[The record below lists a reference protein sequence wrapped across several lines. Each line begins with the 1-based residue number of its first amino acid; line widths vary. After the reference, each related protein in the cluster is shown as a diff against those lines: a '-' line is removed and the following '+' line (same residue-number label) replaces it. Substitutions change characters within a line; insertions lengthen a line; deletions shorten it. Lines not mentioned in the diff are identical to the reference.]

1 MSQEK
6 ELLSNLPDFSLLILC
21 GGKAK
26 RLSRRNKP
34 LLPVRVNGHKRPMLD
49 HIIDACEGALDI
61 IISANTETNAYKLRG
76 RVVLD
81 PLSKSGL
88 EGPLVGIL
96 EGLKICATSHLLVV
110 PGDTP
115 CLEKNWHQRLLRK
128 AAQIEERVL
137 VAHDSDRRQNQHC
150 LLTLDVAPSLEAF
163 ILKGN
168 RSARD
173 WLEEVGAI
181 DVPYPRTD
189 MFLNVNN
196 QADLDQ
202 LL

>member
-6 ELLSNLPDFSLLILC
+6 EPLGNLPDFSLLILC

-34 LLPVRVNGHKRPMLD
+34 LLPVRVNGHNKPMID

-61 IISANTETNAYKLRG
+61 IISANTETDAYELRG
-76 RVVLD
+76 RVVSD
-81 PLSKSGL
+81 PLSKS
-88 EGPLVGIL
+88 EPQGPLVGIL
-96 EGLKICATSHLLVV
+96 EGLKSCATHHLLVV

-128 AAQIEERVL
+128 AAQIKESVL
-137 VAHDSDRRQNQHC
+137 VAHDNRRRQNLHC
-150 LLTLDVAPSLEAF
+150 LLPIDVAPSLETF

-173 WLEEVGAI
+173 WLKEVEAT
-181 DVPYPRTD
+181 DVLYPRTE
-189 MFLNVNN
+189 MFLNVND

>member
-6 ELLSNLPDFSLLILC
+6 EFLGNLPDFSLLILC

-34 LLPVRVNGHKRPMLD
+34 LLPVRVNGHYRPMID

-61 IISANTETNAYKLRG
+61 IISANTETDAYELRG
-76 RVVLD
+76 RVVSD
-81 PLSKSGL
+81 PLSKSGPA
-88 EGPLVGIL
+88 GPLVGIL
-96 EGLKICATSHLLVV
+96 EGLKICATDHLLVV

-128 AAQIEERVL
+128 AAPFEESVL
-137 VAHDSDRRQNQHC
+137 VAHDGDRRQNLHC
-150 LLTLDVAPSLEAF
+150 LIPLCAASSLEKF
-163 ILKGN
+163 LLRGK
-168 RSARD
+168 RSVRN
-173 WLEEVGAI
+173 WLEDLSTA
-181 DVPYPRTD
+181 DVFYPRTD
-189 MFLNVNN
+189 MFLNVNDET
-196 QADLDQ
+196 DLER

>member
-6 ELLSNLPDFSLLILC
+6 EPLGDLPDFSLLILC

-26 RLSRRNKP
+26 RLGRRNKP
-34 LLPVRVNGHKRPMLD
+34 LLPVRVNGHNKPMID

-61 IISANTETNAYKLRG
+61 IISANTETDAYELRG
-76 RVVLD
+76 RVVSD
-81 PLSKSGL
+81 PPSKSGPQ
-88 EGPLVGIL
+88 GPLVGIL
-96 EGLKICATSHLLVV
+96 EGLKSCATHHLLVV

-128 AAQIEERVL
+128 AAQIEESVL
-137 VAHDSDRRQNQHC
+137 VAHDNHRRQNLHC
-150 LLTLDVAPSLEAF
+150 LLPLDVAPSLETF

-168 RSARD
+168 HSARV

-181 DVPYPRTD
+181 DVLYPRTE
-189 MFLNVNN
+189 MFLNVND
-196 QADLDQ
+196 QTDLDQ

>member
-6 ELLSNLPDFSLLILC
+6 ELLGNLPDFSLLVLC

-34 LLPVRVNGHKRPMLD
+34 LLPVRVNGHNRPMID
-49 HIIDACEGALDI
+49 HVIDACEGALDI
-61 IISANTETNAYKLRG
+61 IISANSETDAYELRG
-76 RVVLD
+76 RVVPD
-81 PLSKSGL
+81 PLSMSGT
-88 EGPLVGIL
+88 EGPLVGVL
-96 EGLKICATSHLLVV
+96 EGLKICTTDYLLVV

-115 CLEKNWHQRLLRK
+115 CLEKNWHHRLLEK
-128 AAQIEERVL
+128 AAKAGGGAW
-137 VAHDSDRRQNQHC
+137 VAHDDHRRQNLHC
-150 LLTLDVAPSLEAF
+150 LLTLDIAPSLEAF

-189 MFLNVNN
+189 MFLNVNDE
-196 QADLDQ
+196 AALDQ

>member
-76 RVVLD
+76 RVVSD

-96 EGLKICATSHLLVV
+96 EGLKICATDHLLVV

-137 VAHDSDRRQNQHC
+137 VAHDSDRRQNLHC
-150 LLTLDVAPSLEAF
+150 LLTLNVTPSLEAF

>member
-1 MSQEK
+1 MSQQK
-6 ELLSNLPDFSLLILC
+6 ELLGNSPDFSLLILC
-21 GGKAK
+21 GGQAK

-34 LLPVRVNGHKRPMLD
+34 LLPVRVNGQYRPMID

-61 IISANTETNAYKLRG
+61 IISANTETDAYELRG
-76 RVVLD
+76 RVVSD
-81 PLSKSGL
+81 PLSKSGP

-96 EGLKICATSHLLVV
+96 EGLKICATDHLLVV

-115 CLEKNWHQRLLRK
+115 CLEKNWHQHLLRK
-128 AAQIEERVL
+128 AAQIEESVL
-137 VAHDSDRRQNQHC
+137 VAHDNRRRQNLHC
-150 LLTLDVAPSLEAF
+150 LLPLDVAPSLEAF
-163 ILKGN
+163 ILRGN

-189 MFLNVNN
+189 MFLNVND
-196 QADLDQ
+196 QTDLDH

>member
-6 ELLSNLPDFSLLILC
+6 ELLGNLPDFSLLILC

-26 RLSRRNKP
+26 RLGRRNKP
-34 LLPVRVNGHKRPMLD
+34 LLPVRVNGHNKPMID

-61 IISANTETNAYKLRG
+61 IISANTETDAYELRG
-76 RVVLD
+76 RVVSD
-81 PLSKSGL
+81 PLSKSVPQ
-88 EGPLVGIL
+88 GPLVGIL
-96 EGLKICATSHLLVV
+96 EGLKSCATHHLLVV

-128 AAQIEERVL
+128 AAQIKKNVL
-137 VAHDSDRRQNQHC
+137 VAHDNHQRQSLHC
-150 LLTLDVAPSLEAF
+150 LLPLDVAPSLETF
-163 ILKGN
+163 ISKGN
-168 RSARD
+168 RSARA
-173 WLEEVGAI
+173 WLEEVEAI
-181 DVPYPRTD
+181 EVLYPRTE
-189 MFLNVNN
+189 MFLNVND

>member
-1 MSQEK
+1 MSQET
-6 ELLSNLPDFSLLILC
+6 ELLGNLPDFSLLILC

-26 RLSRRNKP
+26 RLGRRNKP
-34 LLPVRVNGHKRPMLD
+34 LLPVRVNGHNKPMID

-61 IISANTETNAYKLRG
+61 IISANTETDAYELRG
-76 RVVLD
+76 RVVSD
-81 PLSKSGL
+81 PLSKSGPQ
-88 EGPLVGIL
+88 GPLVGFL
-96 EGLKICATSHLLVV
+96 EGLKSCATHHLLVV

-128 AAQIEERVL
+128 AAQIEESVL
-137 VAHDSDRRQNQHC
+137 VARDNYGRQNLHC
-150 LLTLDVAPSLEAF
+150 LLTLDVAPSLETF
-163 ILKGN
+163 IFKGN

-173 WLEEVGAI
+173 WLEEVEAI
-181 DVPYPRTD
+181 DVLYPRTE
-189 MFLNVNN
+189 MFLNVND

>member
-6 ELLSNLPDFSLLILC
+6 EPLGNLPDYTLLILC

-34 LLPVRVNGHKRPMLD
+34 LLPVRVNGHNKPMID

-61 IISANTETNAYKLRG
+61 IISANTETDAYELRG
-76 RVVLD
+76 RVVSD
-81 PLSKSGL
+81 PLSKSGPQ
-88 EGPLVGIL
+88 GPLVGIL
-96 EGLKICATSHLLVV
+96 EGLKSCATHHLLVV

-128 AAQIEERVL
+128 ATQIEESVL
-137 VAHDSDRRQNQHC
+137 VAHDNYRRQNLHC
-150 LLTLDVAPSLEAF
+150 LLTLNVAASLEEF
-163 ILKGN
+163 VSKGN
-168 RSARD
+168 RSAKH
-173 WLEEVGAI
+173 WLEEIGAI
-181 DVPYPRTD
+181 DVPFPRTD
-189 MFLNVNN
+189 MFLNVND
-196 QADLDQ
+196 QTDLDR

>member
-6 ELLSNLPDFSLLILC
+6 ELLGNLPDFSLLILC

-34 LLPVRVNGHKRPMLD
+34 LLPVRVNGHNKPMID

-61 IISANTETNAYKLRG
+61 IISANTETDAYELRG
-76 RVVLD
+76 RVVSD
-81 PLSKSGL
+81 PLSKSGPQ
-88 EGPLVGIL
+88 GPLVGIL
-96 EGLKICATSHLLVV
+96 EGLKSCATHHLLVV

-115 CLEKNWHQRLLRK
+115 CLEKNWHHHLLRK

-137 VAHDSDRRQNQHC
+137 VAHDSHRRQNLHC

-189 MFLNVNN
+189 MFLNVND

>member
-6 ELLSNLPDFSLLILC
+6 EPLGNLPDFSLLILC

-26 RLSRRNKP
+26 RLGRPNKP
-34 LLPVRVNGHKRPMLD
+34 LLPVRVNGHNKPMID
-49 HIIDACEGALDI
+49 HIIDACEGAIDI
-61 IISANTETNAYKLRG
+61 IISANTETDAYELRG
-76 RVVLD
+76 RVVSD
-81 PLSKSGL
+81 PLSKS
-88 EGPLVGIL
+88 EPQGPLVGIL
-96 EGLKICATSHLLVV
+96 EGLKSCATHHLLVV

-137 VAHDSDRRQNQHC
+137 VAHDSDRRQNLHC

-189 MFLNVNN
+189 MFLNVND

>member
-6 ELLSNLPDFSLLILC
+6 ELLGNLPDFSLLILC

-26 RLSRRNKP
+26 RLSRLNKP
-34 LLPVRVNGHKRPMLD
+34 LLPVRVNGHNKPMID

-61 IISANTETNAYKLRG
+61 IISANTETDAYELRG
-76 RVVLD
+76 RVVSD
-81 PLSKSGL
+81 PLSKSGPQ
-88 EGPLVGIL
+88 GPLVGIL
-96 EGLKICATSHLLVV
+96 EGLKSCATHHLLVV

-128 AAQIEERVL
+128 AGQIKDSVL
-137 VAHDSDRRQNQHC
+137 VAHDNHRRQNLHC
-150 LLTLDVAPSLEAF
+150 LLPLDVAPSLETF

-173 WLEEVGAI
+173 WLEKVQAI
-181 DVPYPRTD
+181 DVLYPRTE
-189 MFLNVNN
+189 MFLNVND

>member
-1 MSQEK
+1 MPQEK

-61 IISANTETNAYKLRG
+61 IISANSEIEAYELRA
-76 RVVLD
+76 RVVSD

-115 CLEKNWHQRLLRK
+115 CLEKNWHQHLLRK
-128 AAQIEERVL
+128 AAQIEESVL
-137 VAHDSDRRQNQHC
+137 VAHDSRRRQNLHC

-181 DVPYPRTD
+181 DVFYPRTD
-189 MFLNVNN
+189 MFLNVND
-196 QADLDQ
+196 QTDLDQ

>member
-6 ELLSNLPDFSLLILC
+6 ELLGNLPDFSLLILC

-34 LLPVRVNGHKRPMLD
+34 LLPVRVNGHNKPMID

-61 IISANTETNAYKLRG
+61 IISANTEIEAYELRG
-76 RVVLD
+76 QVVSD
-81 PLSKSGL
+81 PLSKNGT
-88 EGPLVGIL
+88 EGPLIGIL
-96 EGLKICATSHLLVV
+96 EGLKICATDHLLVV

-128 AAQIEERVL
+128 AAQIEESVL
-137 VAHDSDRRQNQHC
+137 VAHDNYRRQNLHC
-150 LLTLDVAPSLEAF
+150 LVTLDIAPSLETF
-163 ILKGN
+163 IFKGN

-173 WLEEVGAI
+173 WLEEVEAI
-181 DVPYPRTD
+181 DVLYPRTE
-189 MFLNVNN
+189 MFLNVND